1 MLNKRKKILAVHHI
15 TILEQEKG
23 PDTALEVSINPGS
36 VHINSNSDQLAPDEI
51 TEDIHTNNEYK
62 TLISYIGDQKQSYII
77 CYTNSSK

>member
-23 PDTALEVSINPGS
+23 PDTAEVSINPGS